1 MKLLENLTTSAVE
14 HPLITVL
21 AGIFISLLGFFGLA
35 FLLPIQQE
43 PPVKIPV
50 IIVSVPYPGASPWE
64 VQSEIIREL
73 EEKLKGLEN
82 VDHIYSTAAE
92 SLGVT
97 TVRFADRVDVEK
109 AKTDVRERVDQAKP
123 EFPEEAEEPIVSD
136 VDFEDLPALFITL
149 TDSEGAGSRT
159 RTELLQ
165 DLNRLGEA
173 VEDRL
178 LQVNGVSTVDIYGEL
193 EKEVRIR
200 LNPKR
205 MEVYGL
211 SFDAVGKAV
220 SAQNLAMP
228 GGSLDLAES
237 TMVVRVSGKFTQPE
251 DLAQVVVSASENG
264 LVHLEDIVDG
274 FDTYK
279 KATSYSRLQGNPA
292 VTLVVHKKTGA
303 NVLRLLDGLKA
314 EVAGMQDDGLIPERI
329 NISLTKDQSY
339 WIAIML
345 GQLGSSALFGGL
357 LVVVILY
364 FGMGMRSGFLLAL
377 AIPFSVLFCALCQT
391 LFGISI
397 NSMTLFSLILILG
410 MVVDGAIVVGE
421 NIYRHFEMGKRPKQA
436 VLDGV
441 HEVGVAV
448 ITADMTTIAAFLPM
462 LFMTG
467 IMGFWMEI
475 MPMIVAFTLLGSI
488 LIDHFI
494 LPVLARWFMRVRPTI
509 PTQEEALAAGIAL
522 NGTGPWTRFTSFLA
536 RHRLLSLLLC
546 FVPALPIG
554 WKLLDWTASVLANGS
569 HAPDWT
575 GNIAYRYLYI
585 VMTGVFFDYLLRSR
599 LNARYGIRKEQTD
612 EEEDLTHLVHSGGVF
627 TRAYLCVLRYALTHR
642 LTVGVFSV
650 LALMAALLL
659 PASGRLSTA
668 FFGSTDT
675 GLYFIKYEMPPGTSV
690 EENYLFAEKLERV
703 LNETLRPCECLE
715 CGWTGSIYDDR
726 DTCPVCSGW
735 VKGELRSTVT
745 TLGEATAYAQF
756 MGESGASGPEFGQI
770 EVELFPEDTRLP
782 VRERVKRS
790 STFAKSPLIA
800 FFQGLIHD
808 PDEMIDVYRHRN
820 MFEIMARQREWI
832 AGVVADPA
840 DPGKQRIL
848 GRFPGVKIN
857 VEPISEGPPTGAP
870 INARVRGRSL
880 PALIETAKAVE
891 TICLAQSEC
900 YNVESTH
907 YEGRREIRVIPD
919 RDRAAIF
926 GLASGDISKSLFAA
940 FQGWEV
946 SKMTLQDEEV
956 EIHIG
961 NSDPNRNSI
970 EDVRNMEIATPSGR
984 AVALRDIARIEVGA
998 TVAVLKR
1005 TDRRQS
1011 ITVTSQI
1018 IENADTAAVKSR
1030 VTNAVTA
1037 LNLPQGVS
1045 IEFGGEEEEQAE
1057 SMQSLFRAFFI
1068 ALVLIFFILTGQF
1081 GSFKQ
1086 PMVVLLTI
1094 PLSIVG
1100 AMAGLYATGNAL
1112 DFMAMVGIVCLAGIV
1127 VNDAIVLVDFLNKL
1141 RARGVPMLDAAYL
1154 SAKARLRPILMT
1166 TITTIVGL
1174 LPLTLNL
1181 TGGGAFWETMG
1192 FSIIFGLIMATGLTL
1207 VVIPSFY
1214 TLVERDAWESSTRGR
1229 LTRIV
1234 HLVLYRGRIR
1244 RLLRRL
1250 KKEKDSTKRERMVL
1264 ELAFQT
1270 ATTGSD
1276 EDGVIEQAQS
1286 LLRQGARAL
1295 RRTFFLRASH
1305 YIETLGVKELLRFAD
1320 LCRHLSGCQ
1329 WRVDARLGS
1338 HQIALLKEDIRNWLE
1353 YSGEQAPLGVT
1364 EERLLQARQ

>member
-21 AGIFISLLGFFGLA
+21 SGVFITLLGFFGLA

-64 VQSEIIREL
+64 VQSEVIREL

-97 TVRFADRVDVEK
+97 TVRFADKVDVDK
-109 AKTDVRERVDQAKP
+109 AKSDVRERVDQAKP

-149 TDSEGAGSRT
+149 TDSQGAGKRT

-193 EKEVRIR
+193 EKEVRLR

-211 SFDAVGKAV
+211 SFDAVGRAV
-220 SAQNLAMP
+220 SSQNLAMP

-251 DLAQVVVSASENG
+251 DLAKVVVSSSENG
-264 LVHLEDIVDG
+264 LVHLEDILDG

-314 EVAGMQDDGLIPERI
+314 EVASMQDDGLIPDHI
-329 NISLTKDQSY
+329 DISLTKDQSY

-364 FGMGMRSGFLLAL
+364 FGMGMRSGFLLAS

-391 LFGISI
+391 IFNVSI
-397 NSMTLFSLILILG
+397 NGMTLFSLILILG

-436 VLDGV
+436 ALDGV

-448 ITADMTTIAAFLPM
+448 IAADMTTVSAFLPM

-475 MPMIVAFTLLGSI
+475 MPMIVAFTLVGSI
-488 LIDHFI
+488 IVDHFI

-509 PTQEEALAAGIAL
+509 PTPEEATAAGIVL
-522 NGTGPWTRFTSFLA
+522 NGTGVWGRVSSYLA
-536 RHRLLSLLLC
+536 QHRVLSLLIC
-546 FVPALPIG
+546 FVPAIPIG
-554 WKLLDWTASVLANGS
+554 SKLLDWTAVAFANGG

-575 GNIAYRYLYI
+575 GNEAYRYLYI
-585 VMTGVFFDYLLRSR
+585 FLTGVFFDYLLRR
-599 LNARYGIRKEQTD
+599 KLNARYGIRKEEMHED
-612 EEEDLTHLVHSGGVF
+612 ELEHLIHSGGAF
-627 TRAYLCVLRYALTHR
+627 TRGYLKILRFALTHR

-650 LALMAALLL
+650 LALMTALLL
-659 PASGRLSTA
+659 PASGRLQTS
-668 FFGSTDT
+668 FFDSTDT
-675 GLYFIKYEMPPGTSV
+675 GLYFIKYELPPGTSV
-690 EENYLFAEKLERV
+690 EQNYLFAEKLERV
-703 LNETLRPCECLE
+703 LDETLRPCECLD
-715 CGWTGSIYDDR
+715 CGWTGSIYDTR
-726 DTCPVCSGW
+726 DTCPDCSGR
-735 VKGELRSTVT
+735 VRGELRSTVT

-770 EVELFPEDTRLP
+770 EIELFPEDTRLP
-782 VRERVKRS
+782 VREKVKRS
-790 STFAKSPLIA
+790 TTFAKSPVIA
-800 FFQGLIHD
+800 FFQGLLHD
-808 PDEMIDVYRHRN
+808 PDEVVEIYEHQN
-820 MFEIMARQREWI
+820 MFDIMAKQREWI
-832 AGVVADPA
+832 AGIVRDPN
-840 DPGKQRIL
+840 DPEKTVTR
-848 GRFPGVKIN
+848 GRFPGVKII
-857 VEPISEGPPTGAP
+857 VEPISEGPPAGAP
-870 INARVRGRSL
+870 INASVRGRSL
-880 PALIETAKAVE
+880 PALIETAKAIE
-891 TICLAQSEC
+891 AICEAQSEC

-926 GLASGDISKSLFAA
+926 GLASGDISQALFAA

-956 EIHIG
+956 EIHIE
-961 NSDPNRNSI
+961 NSDPNRSSI
-970 EDVRNMEIATPSGR
+970 EDVRNMEIATPDGR
-984 AVALRDIARIEVGA
+984 AVALRDIAKVEVGA
-998 TVAVLKR
+998 TVAILKR

-1018 IENADTAAVKSR
+1018 IEKADSAAVKNR
-1030 VTNAVTA
+1030 VKNAVLA
-1037 LNLPQGVS
+1037 LNLPQGVA
-1045 IEFGGEEEEQAE
+1045 IEFGGQDEEQAE
-1057 SMQSLFRAFFI
+1057 SMQSLFRAFFV
-1068 ALVLIFFILTGQF
+1068 ALILIFFILTGQF

-1086 PMVVLLTI
+1086 PLVVLFTI

-1100 AMAGLYATGNAL
+1100 AMVGLYATGNKL

-1141 RARGVPMLDAAYL
+1141 RRRGVPMLDAAYL
-1154 SAKARLRPILMT
+1154 AGKARLRPILMT
-1166 TITTIVGL
+1166 TVTTIVGL

-1192 FSIIFGLIMATGLTL
+1192 FSIIFGLLMATGLTL
-1207 VVIPSFY
+1207 IVIPSFY
-1214 TLVERDAWESSTRGR
+1214 TLVERDVWESSALGRFTRVFNMMRYRAKVRGLLNR
-1229 LTRIV
+1229 LRKEKNDSKRELILERLAFQLATTDMDEEK
-1234 HLVLYRGRIR
+1234 LVDDAN
-1244 RLLRRL
+1244 RLLRQ
-1250 KKEKDSTKRERMVL
+1250 KSGD
-1264 ELAFQT
+1264 
-1270 ATTGSD
+1270 
-1276 EDGVIEQAQS
+1276 
-1286 LLRQGARAL
+1286 L
-1295 RRTFFLRASH
+1295 RRSFFMRASNM
-1305 YIETLGVKELLRFAD
+1305 IDTLGVQDLPRLAV
-1320 LCRHLSGCQ
+1320 LCRKLSGCR
-1329 WRVDARLGS
+1329 WRVDPRLGL
-1338 HQIALLKEDIRNWLE
+1338 HQAPVLKENIQNWLT
-1353 YSGEQAPLGVT
+1353 YNGEQAPLMP
-1364 EERLLQARQ
+1364 LARVGPA